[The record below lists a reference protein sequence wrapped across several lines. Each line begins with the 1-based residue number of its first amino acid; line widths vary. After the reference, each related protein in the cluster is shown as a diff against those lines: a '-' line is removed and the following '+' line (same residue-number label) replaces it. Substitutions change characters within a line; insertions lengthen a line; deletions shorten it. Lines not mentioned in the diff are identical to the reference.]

1 MPDDASS
8 PGTVLLTG
16 ATGFVGER
24 LQRFLLDKNYP
35 LRVLVR
41 HNSARSTNVDPRAE
55 RIEGSLEDSQALGR
69 ALAGCKAVINCAGA
83 VRGNSWADFA
93 DVNITG
99 VSSLANALKRLSAP
113 PALLHISSL
122 AASRPDLS
130 DYANSKCQ
138 GEEVLEEFTELLWT
152 VFRPPAI
159 YGPGDVEMRPMLNL
173 VRRGIVVV
181 PGGKRSQ
188 RLSLLHVDDLASAV
202 GVWLDA
208 PARYRHYSFELDDG
222 HAKGYDWMEISEAVC
237 DKPLFGRP
245 VYLPVPAGLLNVCGK
260 LNEQFARLTRKKPM
274 LTSGKAHEL
283 CEAEW
288 LCDNTA
294 FVRSS
299 GWQPSM
305 QLKQGVATLYSLPD
319 A

>member
-1 MPDDASS
+1 MPEDASS

-16 ATGFVGER
+16 ATGFLGQR
-24 LQRFLLDKNYP
+24 LQRYLLDKNYP
-35 LRVLVR
+35 VRVLVR
-41 HNSARSTNVDPRAE
+41 HDSPRSANVDPRAE

-83 VRGNSWADFA
+83 VRGKTWGDFS
-93 DVNITG
+93 DVNIIG
-99 VSSLANALKRLSAP
+99 VRSLANAIKRLSAQ

-122 AASRPDLS
+122 AASRPDPS
-130 DYANSKCQ
+130 DYADSKRQ

-159 YGPGDVEMRPMLNL
+159 YGPGDVEMRPMLNM

-181 PGGKRSQ
+181 PGGKRTQ

-202 GVWLDA
+202 GVWLGA

-237 DKPLFGRP
+237 DKPLFSRP
-245 VYLPVPAGLLNVCGK
+245 VYLPVPAALLNVCAK
-260 LNEQFARLTRKKPM
+260 INEQLARLTRKKPM
-274 LTSGKAHEL
+274 LTTGKAHEL

-288 LCDNTA
+288 ICDNTE

-299 GWQPSM
+299 GWQPTI
-305 QLKQGVATLYSLPD
+305 QLKQGASALYSSPD

>member
-1 MPDDASS
+1 MPEDGSS

-16 ATGFVGER
+16 ATGFVGQR
-24 LQRFLLDKNYP
+24 LQRYLLDQNYP
-35 LRVLVR
+35 IRVLVR
-41 HNSARSTNVDPRAE
+41 HNSPRSANVDPRAE

-83 VRGNSWADFA
+83 VRGKTWADFA
-93 DVNITG
+93 DVNILG
-99 VSSLANALKRLSAP
+99 VRSLANAIKRLSAQ

-130 DYANSKCQ
+130 DYADSKRQ

-159 YGPGDVEMRPMLNL
+159 YGPGDVEMRPMLNM

-181 PGGKRSQ
+181 PGGKRTQ

-202 GVWLDA
+202 GVWLGA
-208 PARYRHYSFELDDG
+208 PARFRHYSFELDDG
-222 HAKGYDWMEISEAVC
+222 HAKGYDWTEILEAVC
-237 DKPLFGRP
+237 DKPLLGRP
-245 VYLPVPAGLLNVCGK
+245 VFLPVPAGLLNICGK
-260 LNEQFARLTRKKPM
+260 VNEQLAGLTRKKPM
-274 LTSGKAHEL
+274 LTTGKAHEL

-294 FVRSS
+294 FARSS
-299 GWQPSM
+299 GWQPTI
-305 QLKQGVATLYSLPD
+305 QLKQGASALYSSPD